1 MKDACE
7 GCSLRK
13 HHRQS
18 FPRGVS
24 WRTKNV
30 LKLVHTNIYDLM
42 STSSNS
48 QNKYFVMFIDDYNRI
63 T

>member
-1 MKDACE
+1 MLVKDVLLE
-7 GCSLRK
+7 NIIDNHFQEEYHGE
-13 HHRQS
+13 
-18 FPRGVS
+18 P
-24 WRTKNV
+24 KNV
-30 LKLVHTNIYDLM
+30 LKLVHTNIYDPM